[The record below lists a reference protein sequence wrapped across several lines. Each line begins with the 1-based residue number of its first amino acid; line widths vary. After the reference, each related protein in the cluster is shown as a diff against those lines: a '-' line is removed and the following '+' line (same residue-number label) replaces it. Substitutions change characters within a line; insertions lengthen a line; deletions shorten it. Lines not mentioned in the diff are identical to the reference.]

1 VSGLSY
7 ESLLAV
13 TAIALAAPLLV
24 ALAPKLRMPAVVLEI
39 VIGIIVGPSGL
50 GWVRVDVP
58 VGVLALIG
66 LSFLLFLAGLELN
79 VSALR
84 GRVSRIFSAYAVSAA
99 LALGGGLLIA
109 RIDAD
114 NKPLFIAIVLASTS
128 LGLVVPVL
136 RDAGETFSDYG
147 QLVLAA
153 SSVGEFGAILALALF
168 YSETRAGFGTQ
179 LFLLIGFAVLVVAVA
194 VAMTRVER
202 SPRFAHTLAV
212 QGESSA
218 QLGVRVAM
226 LVLAIFLALSNNLG
240 FEAVL
245 GAFVAGALLRVT
257 DPEERLTNERLRSK
271 LDAIGYGFL
280 IPAFFVT
287 SGLQFNAQAL
297 IDQPTAIAVVG
308 VLVVLFFIVRA
319 GPAMLYRRLYDARRV
334 AAAGLLQA
342 TSLSVP
348 VVAVRL
354 GSQLHT
360 IDADTGAAIITAGL
374 LTVVLFP
381 PLALMLLSRADAADR
396 ASSPD
401 GSAPGPTAGSRSP
414 GRLARAIRA
423 RRARGR

>member
-84 GRVSRIFSAYAVSAA
+84 GRVSRIFSAYVVSAA

-194 VAMTRVER
+194 VAMMRVER

-226 LVLAIFLALSNNLG
+226 LVLAVFLALSNNLG

>member
-1 VSGLSY
+1 
-7 ESLLAV
+7 LLAV

-39 VIGIIVGPSGL
+39 VIGIVVGPSGL

-84 GRVSRIFSAYAVSAA
+84 GRVSRILSAYVVSGV
-99 LALGGGLLIA
+99 LALGGGLVIA
-109 RIDAD
+109 GIDSD
-114 NKPLFIAIVLASTS
+114 NKPVFIAIILASTS

-136 RDAGETFSDYG
+136 RDAQETFSDYG

-168 YSETRAGFGTQ
+168 YSQNGAGFGTQ
-179 LFLLIGFAVLVVAVA
+179 LFLLIGFAILVAAVA
-194 VAMTRVER
+194 LGMTRMER
-202 SPRFAHTLAV
+202 SPRFAHQLAAM
-212 QGESSA
+212 GESSA

-226 LVLAIFLALSNNLG
+226 LVLAVFLALSNNLG

-287 SGLQFNAQAL
+287 TGLQFNATAL
-297 IDQPTAIAVVG
+297 LDQPVAIAVVF
-308 VLVVLFFIVRA
+308 VLVALFMVVRA
-319 GPAMLYRRLYDARRV
+319 GPALLYRRLYDARRV

-354 GSQLHT
+354 GAQLHT

-396 ASSPD
+396 AQS
-401 GSAPGPTAGSRSP
+401 T
-414 GRLARAIRA
+414 
-423 RRARGR
+423 

>member
-1 VSGLSY
+1 
-7 ESLLAV
+7 
-13 TAIALAAPLLV
+13 V